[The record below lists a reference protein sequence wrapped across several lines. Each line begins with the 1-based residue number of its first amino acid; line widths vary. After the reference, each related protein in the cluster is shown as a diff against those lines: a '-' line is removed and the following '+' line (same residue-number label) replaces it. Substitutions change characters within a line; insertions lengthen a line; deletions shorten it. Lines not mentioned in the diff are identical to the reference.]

1 MVESEDKIGSSF
13 GDMLVAPIL
22 KTFLLGDLMT
32 ADLSFF
38 EQVNKNFDI
47 AAAHTDHPPGLLEQI
62 KSVNSVIHFTFPLIR
77 DDETLQVIHAWRA
90 EHSQHKLPT
99 KGGIRYAANVNED
112 EVMALSALMTYKC
125 AIVNVPFGGAKGGIK
140 ISAHEY
146 SVGEL
151 ERITRRFAFELNK
164 KNFIGPGLDVPAPDF
179 ATSGREMAWIAD
191 TYMTLNPGEIDALGC
206 VTAKPVGQGGIR
218 GRTEATG
225 RGVFFGLREACTIAE
240 DMRALGLTPGL
251 EGKRV
256 VVQGLGNVG
265 YHAAKFMQEDGG
277 ALIVG
282 AVEYEGSISKPD
294 GIDVEA
300 LMAHRLETGSILGFP
315 GAEDL
320 SDRDTGLEID
330 CDILIPAALENA
342 ITMDNAPR
350 IQAKIIAEAANGP
363 ISSDA
368 SAHLFKRGVL
378 IIPDAYINAGG
389 VTVSYF
395 EWLKNLQHVRFG
407 RMQKRFVESS
417 SRKLLE
423 AIENSTDRIFSDREI
438 ADIAKGPDEIDLVNS
453 GLEET
458 MIEAYQ
464 EIRELLKSK
473 GAGVDLRAASMIAAI
488 DKVAV
493 SYREMGVFP

>member
-1 MVESEDKIGSSF
+1 
-13 GDMLVAPIL
+13 
-22 KTFLLGDLMT
+22 MT

-38 EQVNKNFDI
+38 DQVNKNFDR
-47 AAAHTDHPPGLLEQI
+47 AAALTDHPPGLLEQI

-77 DDETLQVIHAWRA
+77 DDGSLKVIHAWRA

-112 EVMALSALMTYKC
+112 EVMALAALMTYKC
-125 AIVNVPFGGAKGGIK
+125 AIVNVPFGGAKGGVK

-151 ERITRRFAFELNK
+151 ERITRRYTFELNK

-179 ATSGREMAWIAD
+179 ATSSREMAWIAD
-191 TYMTLNPGEIDALGC
+191 TYMTLNPHEIDALGC

-225 RGVFFGLREACTIAE
+225 RGVYFGLRETCLIGE
-240 DMRALGLTPGL
+240 DMRTLGLSPGL
-251 EGKRV
+251 EGKSV

-277 ALIVG
+277 AVIVG
-282 AVEYEGSISKPD
+282 VVEYEGSISKPS
-294 GIDVEA
+294 GIDVES
-300 LMAHRLETGSILGFP
+300 LMAHRKETGSILGFP

-320 SDRDTGLEID
+320 PSRDAGLELE

-342 ITMDNAPR
+342 ITMDNAPQ
-350 IQAKIIAEAANGP
+350 IKAKIIAEAANGP

-368 SAHLFKRGVL
+368 SNYLFERGTL

-407 RMQKRFVESS
+407 RMEKRFVESS
-417 SRKLLE
+417 SRKLLA
-423 AIENSTDRIFSDREI
+423 AIERSTDRIFSDREI
-438 ADIAKGPDEIDLVNS
+438 AEIAKGPGEIDLVNS

-458 MIEAYQ
+458 MIEAYH
-464 EIRELLKSK
+464 EIREIKKAK
-473 GAGVDLRAASMIAAI
+473 GEGVDLRTASMITAI

-493 SYREMGVFP
+493 SYRELGVFP

>member
-1 MVESEDKIGSSF
+1 
-13 GDMLVAPIL
+13 
-22 KTFLLGDLMT
+22 MT

-38 EQVNKNFDI
+38 EQVNMNFDR
-47 AAAHTDHPPGLLEQI
+47 AAALTDHPKGLLEQI

-77 DDETLQVIHAWRA
+77 DDESIEVMHAWRA

-99 KGGIRYAANVNED
+99 KGGIRYAANINED

-125 AIVNVPFGGAKGGIK
+125 AIVNVPFGGAKGGVRIA
-140 ISAHEY
+140 AHSY

-151 ERITRRFAFELNK
+151 ERITRRFTFELNK

-179 ATSGREMAWIAD
+179 GTGGREMAWIAD
-191 TYMTLNPGEIDALGC
+191 TYMTLNPHDIDALGC

-218 GRTEATG
+218 GRIEATG
-225 RGVFFGLREACTIAE
+225 RGVFFGLREACKVTE
-240 DMRALGLTPGL
+240 DMRALDLTPGL

-256 VVQGLGNVG
+256 VIQGLGNVG
-265 YHAAKFMQEDGG
+265 YHAAKFLQEDGG

-282 AVEYEGSISKPD
+282 AIEYEGAISKPG

-300 LMAHRLETGSILGFP
+300 LMEHRRSSGSILGFD
-315 GAEDL
+315 GADDL
-320 SDRDTGLEID
+320 PSREAGLELD

-342 ITMDNAPR
+342 ITMDNAP
-350 IQAKIIAEAANGP
+350 QVKAKIVAEAANGP
-363 ISSDA
+363 ISSAA
-368 SAHLFKRGVL
+368 SIHLFERGVL
-378 IIPDAYINAGG
+378 VIPDAYINAGG

-417 SRKLLE
+417 TRKLIA
-423 AIENSTDRIFSDREI
+423 AIERSTDRIFSDRQIDEI
-438 ADIAKGPDEIDLVNS
+438 ARGPGEIDLVNS

-458 MIEAYQ
+458 MIEAYH
-464 EIRELLKSK
+464 EIRDTQKAK
-473 GAGVDLRAASMIAAI
+473 GDGVDLRTASMINAI

-493 SYREMGVFP
+493 SYRELGVFP